1 MAYLRYYVSILFL
14 VVASVLYYFRSIW
27 LPHAPPIPYLTS
39 PGPIPDWLH
48 NLLSRRNNSFSNTRY
63 TPLASSF
70 RDDAE
75 AGLSSANFDLADNIE
90 GGDSRAGLD
99 GQAKEEVR
107 RIMKERRVEFDEARR
122 LYVEERFGRE
132 NIGRDGRPKD
142 PKAVMFDRLR

>member
-1 MAYLRYYVSILFL
+1 MGYLYYSISFFFL
-14 VVASVLYYFRSIW
+14 ITATVLYYTRSTW

-48 NLLSRRNNSFSNTRY
+48 RLLTRRSAVRY
-63 TPLASSF
+63 TPIPGSF

-75 AGLSSANFDLADNIE
+75 AGLSSANFDLEQNIE
-90 GGDSRAGLD
+90 GGDARQGLD
-99 GQAKEEVR
+99 EQGKEEVR
-107 RIMKERRVEFDEARR
+107 RIMKERRVGFDEARR

-132 NIGRDGRPKD
+132 NIGRDGRPRD

>member
-1 MAYLRYYVSILFL
+1 MPYLYYSISFLFL
-14 VVASVLYYFRSIW
+14 VVATVAYYTRATW

-48 NLLSRRNNSFSNTRY
+48 RLLTRRSSVRY
-63 TPLASSF
+63 TPVPGSF

-75 AGLSSANFDLADNIE
+75 AGLSSSNFDLEANIE
-90 GGDSRAGLD
+90 DGDARQGLD
-99 GQAKEEVR
+99 DQGKQEVR

-122 LYVEERFGRE
+122 LYVEERFGRN
-132 NIGRDGRPKD
+132 NIGRDGRPRD